1 MAIKEPTPE
10 TLRCLGLYRPR
21 SHLNK
26 ADRVPPGSQ
35 GEDRVPQVLRVR
47 TEEKMNSKSSLLQTP
62 EQLLHSVPRKEVTS
76 FLYSTYGTDSLRVR

>member
-35 GEDRVPQVLRVR
+35 GEDRGENELQIFTAANTRAAAPLSS
-47 TEEKMNSKSSLLQTP
+47 EEGGDIISI
-62 EQLLHSVPRKEVTS
+62 
-76 FLYSTYGTDSLRVR
+76 